1 MDSYERRSLGTLAW
15 FVRLNG
21 GTVCRAVDT
30 GSCAPQQ
37 RRKYEAL
44 LPDVLNRFS
53 TKSCLVLG
61 VPEAASGTNH
71 NVPLQAEAQAT
82 RRR

>member
-44 LPDVLNRFS
+44 LQDVLNRVHP
-53 TKSCLVLG
+53 KSCLVLP
-61 VPEAASGTNH
+61 VLEAASGTNH
-71 NVPLQAEAQAT
+71 NVPLQAEPQAAWS
-82 RRR
+82 R